1 MNATDF
7 TFGSPDGEKIF
18 VYKWMPEGKVRAAV
32 QIAHGM
38 TEHAARYERLAR
50 TLTAAGFAVY
60 ANDHRG
66 HGKTAGTHD
75 RGGIYAASNGFRIV
89 IEDMHQLTE
98 IIKKENPGIPVFL
111 LGHSMGSFLS
121 QGYVSLYGNEL
132 AGLVLSGSA
141 GDNRALARM
150 GRLIARIICVF
161 RGRTFRS
168 RLLDTLSFGAFNKP
182 FAPNRTA
189 FDWLSRDAAEVDK
202 YVADPWCGFLCT
214 AGFFY
219 DLASGL
225 VWIHTPS
232 TVKRIPQAL
241 PVFAIAGSEDPVG
254 GKGKLVRKLVRMYET
269 HGICDLAWKLYP
281 GARHEILNEINRDEV
296 TADILE
302 WLEKRV

>member
-1 MNATDF
+1 MNTTDF
-7 TFGSPDGEKIF
+7 TFDSPGGEKIF
-18 VYKWMPEGKVRAAV
+18 VYKWTPDGKARAAV

-38 TEHAARYERLAR
+38 TEHGARYERLAR
-50 TLTAAGFAVY
+50 SLTGAGFAVY

-66 HGKTAGTHD
+66 HGKTAGTPE
-75 RGGIYAASNGFRIV
+75 RGGIYAERDGFRAV
-89 IEDMHQLTE
+89 IEDMHTLTG
-98 IIKKENPGIPVFL
+98 IIKKENPGVPVFL

-232 TVKRIPQAL
+232 TVNRVPRSL
-241 PVFAIAGSEDPVG
+241 PVLAVAGSEDPVG

-269 HGICDLAWKLYP
+269 HGIRDLTWKLYP
-281 GARHEILNEINRDEV
+281 GARHEILNETNRDEV

-302 WLEKRV
+302 WLSKRV